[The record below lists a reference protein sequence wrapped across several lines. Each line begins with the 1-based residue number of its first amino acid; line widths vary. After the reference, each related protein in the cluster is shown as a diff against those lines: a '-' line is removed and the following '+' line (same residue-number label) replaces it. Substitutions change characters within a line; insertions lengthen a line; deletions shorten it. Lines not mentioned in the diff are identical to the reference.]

1 MTAAAAPSPQHPR
14 VSGPKPRGSDL
25 MSKHGI
31 NVPRGVPKVSCRSKM
46 FSLAKRRELFVDDH
60 VTMRFTIENC
70 RLMRISLEWVN
81 SIASIA
87 IDIFLARL

>member
-31 NVPRGVPKVSCRSKM
+31 NVP
-46 FSLAKRRELFVDDH
+46 RELFVDDH